1 MRSMT
6 GRTEDSSGT
15 SPRVYA
21 RIVGAGYLVI
31 IVAGIFAEFFVRSGL
46 IVKGDAAATAANI
59 TASESLFRIGIAADL
74 VMLTCDVVVAWAI
87 YMLFREVN
95 KGLTLLATFFR
106 MAHAAVYGVTL
117 LALYV
122 PLLILGGA
130 DYLNPFGT
138 GQLHALVLVL
148 LGAHS
153 YGYVIGLVFF
163 GFHCAVLGYLV
174 FRSGY
179 VPRVLGVLLAL
190 AATGYLID
198 SFARTLMTNYFHY
211 EAVFTAVVFTPA
223 FVGEL
228 AFCLWLLIR
237 GVNVNPARPPVSGE
251 PPE

>member
-1 MRSMT
+1 MT
-6 GRTEDSSGT
+6 SRAVSDHET

-21 RIVGAGYLVI
+21 RIAGAAYLVI
-31 IVAGIFAEFFVRSGL
+31 IVAGVFAEFFVRSGL
-46 IVKGDAAATAANI
+46 IVKGDAASTAANI
-59 TASESLFRIGIAADL
+59 TASEWLFRIGIAADL

-122 PLLILGGA
+122 PLLLLGGA
-130 DYLNPFGT
+130 DYLTAFGP
-138 GQLHALVLVL
+138 GQLHALVLIL

-174 FRSGY
+174 FHSGI

-190 AATGYLID
+190 AAVGYLID
-198 SFARTLMTNYFHY
+198 SFARTLMTNYSHY
-211 EAVFTAVVFTPA
+211 ENVFTAVVFTPA

-228 AFCLWLLIR
+228 AFCLWLLIK
-237 GVNVNPARPPVSGE
+237 GVNVRPARSPVLGASSE
-251 PPE
+251 